1 MPLKQ
6 FNVFPKS
13 APYIVGTE
21 LAERFSFYG
30 MKAILTT
37 FLVSN
42 FFNPESNTTLQASAE
57 ARSNEITH
65 LFTAI
70 TYGCSILGGLLADR
84 YLGRYKTIVYLSVLY
99 IIGHLFLAVFE
110 NNYNLFITGLM
121 LIAIGAG
128 GVKPNV
134 SVMVGDQFEN
144 EDDKRISKLYDVF
157 YFSINLGAFFSML
170 IIPVLKNKYG
180 ASVAFTVPGLLMLV
194 ALIIF
199 LAGTKKYKMVPP
211 TKSENTLSFMQTV
224 RQLSKVLIVFA
235 FIPLFWALY
244 DQNGSEWV
252 LQAAKMDLNFMGI
265 TWLSEQIQVVNA
277 ILILVF
283 IPLFSVV
290 VFPTLEK
297 IGIRVTSVR
306 KIGWGFILIVLTFLL
321 SAWIQKQIDAGIK
334 LNIAWQLLAYAI
346 LTASE
351 ILVSLTGLEFAFSN
365 SPKNMRSTVMS
376 LFFFTVFIGNILVS
390 FINNSIHSGGV
401 FSQFSGADYFLLF
414 AGMMAANALLYFTIV
429 KIFNVEA
436 HNNEN
441 I

>member
-1 MPLKQ
+1 MS
-6 FNVFPKS
+6 NNSSRWSVFPKA

-21 LAERFSFYG
+21 LAERFSYYG
-30 MKAILTT
+30 MKAILAT

-42 FFNPESNTTLQASAE
+42 FFNPQNNAAAQAGAE

-70 TYGCSILGGLLADR
+70 SYGCCILGGVLADR
-84 YLGRYKTIVYLSVLY
+84 FLGRYKTIIYLSVIY

-110 NNYNLFITGLM
+110 SNYQMFVVGLM

-134 SVMVGDQFEN
+134 SVMVGDQFDN
-144 EDDKRISKLYDVF
+144 PDDKNISKLYDVF

-170 IIPVLKNKYG
+170 IIPVLKHRYG
-180 ASVAFTVPGLLMLV
+180 GSIAFAVPGLLMLV

-199 LAGTKKYKMVPP
+199 LAGSKQYKLVQPSAK
-211 TKSENTLSFMQTV
+211 TTGVTFKETV
-224 RQLSKVLIVFA
+224 AKLSKVLVVFT
-235 FIPLFWALY
+235 FIPLYWALW

-290 VFPTLEK
+290 VYPAIEK
-297 IGIRVTSVR
+297 LGVRVTAIR
-306 KIGWGFILIVLTFLL
+306 KIGWGFVLVAITFLL
-321 SAWIQKQIDAGIK
+321 TAWIQQQIDAGIK
-334 LNIAWQLLAYAI
+334 LNIAWQLLAYTI

-351 ILVSLTGLEFAFSN
+351 IMVSVTGLEFAFAE
-365 SPKNMRSTVMS
+365 SPKELKSTVMS
-376 LFFFTVFIGNILVS
+376 LWFFTVFLGNILVS
-390 FINNSIHSGGV
+390 FINNSIHSGGF
-401 FSQFSGADYFLLF
+401 FSSFSGASYFVLF
-414 AGMMAANALLYFTIV
+414 AALMAANTLLYFAAV
-429 KIFNVEA
+429 KIFKA
-436 HNNEN
+436 SSPQ
-441 I
+441 

>member
-1 MPLKQ
+1 MSNISSKWSA
-6 FNVFPKS
+6 FPKA

-21 LAERFSFYG
+21 LAERFSYYG
-30 MKAILTT
+30 MKAILAT

-42 FFNPESNTTLQASAE
+42 FFNPQNSAAAQAGAE

-70 TYGCSILGGLLADR
+70 SYGCCILGGVLADR
-84 YLGRYKTIVYLSVLY
+84 FLGRYKTIIFLSVIY

-110 NNYNLFITGLM
+110 SNYQMFVVGLM

-134 SVMVGDQFEN
+134 SVMVGDQFDN
-144 EDDKRISKLYDVF
+144 PDDKNISKLYDVF

-170 IIPVLKNKYG
+170 IIPVLKQRYG
-180 ASVAFTVPGLLMLV
+180 GSIAFAVPGLLMLV

-199 LAGTKKYKMVPP
+199 LAGSKQYKLVQPSAKA
-211 TKSENTLSFMQTV
+211 TGVTFKETV
-224 RQLSKVLIVFA
+224 AKLSKVLVVFT
-235 FIPLFWALY
+235 FIPLYWALW

-290 VFPTLEK
+290 VYPAIEK
-297 IGIRVTSVR
+297 LGVRVTAIR
-306 KIGWGFILIVLTFLL
+306 KIGWGFVLVAITFLL
-321 SAWIQKQIDAGIK
+321 TAWIQQQIDAGVK
-334 LNIAWQLLAYAI
+334 LNIAWQLLAYTI

-351 ILVSLTGLEFAFSN
+351 IMVSVTGLEFAFAQ
-365 SPKNMRSTVMS
+365 SPKELKSTVMS
-376 LFFFTVFIGNILVS
+376 LWFFTVFLGNILVS
-390 FINNSIHSGGV
+390 FINNSIHSGGF
-401 FSQFSGADYFLLF
+401 FSSFSGASYFVLF
-414 AGMMAANALLYFTIV
+414 AAMMAANTLLYFAAV
-429 KIFNVEA
+429 KIFKA
-436 HNNEN
+436 SSPQ
-441 I
+441 

>member
-42 FFNPESNTTLQASAE
+42 FFNPENNTTLQTSAE

-414 AGMMAANALLYFTIV
+414 AGMMAANALLYFATV

>member
-6 FNVFPKS
+6 FRVFPKS

-30 MKAILTT
+30 MKAILAT

-42 FFNPESNTTLQASAE
+42 FFNPENNTALQANAE

-65 LFTAI
+65 LFNAI
-70 TYGCSILGGLLADR
+70 TYGFSILGGLLADR
-84 YLGRYKTIVYLSVLY
+84 YLGRYKTIVYLSILY

-110 NNYNLFITGLM
+110 SNYNLFITGLM

-134 SVMVGDQFEN
+134 SVMVGDQFDN
-144 EDDKRISKLYDVF
+144 EDDKRIGKLYDVF

-170 IIPVLKNKYG
+170 IIPVLKHKYG
-180 ASVAFTVPGLLMLV
+180 ASVAFGVPGLLMLA
-194 ALIIF
+194 ALIVFI
-199 LAGTKKYKMVPP
+199 AGTKKYKMIPP
-211 TKSENTLSFMQTV
+211 TKSENPLTFMQTV

-283 IPLFSVV
+283 IPLFSVL
-290 VFPTLEK
+290 VFPTIEK
-297 IGIRVTSVR
+297 IGIRVTTVR
-306 KIGWGFILIVLTFLL
+306 KIGWGFILIVITFLL

-365 SPKNMRSTVMS
+365 APKNMRSTVMS

-390 FINNSIHSGGV
+390 FINNSIHSKGI
-401 FSQFSGADYFLLF
+401 FSQFSGANYFLLF
-414 AGMMAANALLYFTIV
+414 AGMMAANAILYFITV

-436 HNNEN
+436 QHNEN
-441 I
+441 F